1 MKKIAT
7 VTFHRSDNFGSVLQA
22 YALGEKLSEMGYC
35 QYIVDYRKPEVAD
48 MYKILKKPT
57 NKFLLIS
64 DIYNLLYYRKL
75 KKRKTL
81 FEEFRNNH
89 LRTSRVYQCKAEL
102 IEDPPIADAY
112 ICGSDQ
118 IWNTYIDDFD
128 NTYLLD
134 FVKEG
139 HKIAYAASG
148 IKKTQGNEAIDL
160 IKTRIKDF
168 SGVTLR
174 ESYAAERL
182 GVSHENV
189 VLDPV
194 LLLNKNDWNS
204 LCSEVPVKKRYMLC
218 YFAGNVSFAF
228 EKFTARYAS
237 EHGLQRILLM
247 PEWRNIARSGDK
259 CYDAGPVEFLS
270 LIKNAD
276 IVCTNSFHGT
286 AFSVLFNKPFIVGQH
301 VPFSDERLTTLLS
314 LLDLKDMEID
324 PEKPLL
330 SDRLYNVDYD
340 TVNIIINKE
349 RNRCTDI
356 LKKMIEGEV
365 IS

>member
-1 MKKIAT
+1 
-7 VTFHRSDNFGSVLQA
+7 
-22 YALGEKLSEMGYC
+22 MGYS
-35 QYIVDYRKPEVAD
+35 QYVVDYRKPEVAD

-75 KKRKTL
+75 KKRKIL
-81 FEEFRNNH
+81 FEEFRDNH
-89 LRTSRVYQCKAEL
+89 LRTSRVYKCKAEL
-102 IEDPPIADAY
+102 EEDPPMADAY

-118 IWNTYIDDFD
+118 IWNTYIEDFD

-134 FVKEG
+134 FVKAG
-139 HKIAYAASG
+139 RKISYAASG
-148 IKKTQGNEAIDL
+148 IKKLQDDTAIDL
-160 IKTRIKDF
+160 IKSQIKDF

-174 ESYAAERL
+174 ESYAANKL
-182 GVSHENV
+182 GLSYANV

-194 LLLNKNDWNS
+194 LLLKKSDWSS
-204 LCSEVPVKKRYMLC
+204 LCSNVSVKKRYMLC
-218 YFAGNVSFAF
+218 YFAGNVSFDF
-228 EKFTARYAS
+228 EKFTKRFAA

-247 PEWRNIARSGDK
+247 PEWRNIARSGIK
-259 CYDAGPVEFLS
+259 YYDAGPVEFLS

-301 VPFSDERLTTLLS
+301 MPFLDERLTTLLT
-314 LLDLKDMEID
+314 LLDLRDMEID
-324 PEKPLL
+324 PQKPLL
-330 SDRLYNVDYD
+330 SDRLFNVDYD
-340 TVNIIINKE
+340 KIDLIVEKE
-349 RNRCTDI
+349 RNRCADI
-356 LKKMIEGEV
+356 LRKMIEGEV